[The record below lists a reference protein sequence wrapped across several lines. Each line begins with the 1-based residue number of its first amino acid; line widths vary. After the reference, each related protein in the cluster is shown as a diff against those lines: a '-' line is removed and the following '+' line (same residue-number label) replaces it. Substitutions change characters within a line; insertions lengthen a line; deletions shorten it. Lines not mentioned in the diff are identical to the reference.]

1 MNPTIHVHVH
11 VYTLMCDRF
20 TAHEPPLLGLFVWN
34 GTDLA
39 TQAMKTGH
47 FMEMTYKNYLI
58 FHPHHYHEML
68 ITLTSTKKFKLYEN
82 SPILFKQVWSDG
94 ETNTLID
101 VPETRSSKNVTLH
114 FEVPCIEGE
123 MAPCVPVKK
132 YNFESNCTKV
142 KFITLPVKKSK
153 MSNCTTLPLKK
164 SHVKLYYIH
173 LHWRKKSHIT
183 CQIVLHLTDRRKSY
197 VITLH
202 LQWREKVTTNREN
215 NLEQH
220 LHVSYYTG
228 KSLICNCRLIFPF
241 T

>member
-1 MNPTIHVHVH
+1 
-11 VYTLMCDRF
+11 
-20 TAHEPPLLGLFVWN
+20 
-34 GTDLA
+34 
-39 TQAMKTGH
+39 MKWHWFSNTGH
-47 FMEMTYKNYLI
+47 ENWTFHGNDVQKHYLI

-123 MAPCVPVKK
+123 MAPCVPVKE

-173 LHWRKKSHIT
+173 LHWRKKSHVT
-183 CQIVLHLTDRRKSY
+183 CQIVLHLTDGRK
-197 VITLH
+197 IMWFTCQIALH
-202 LQWREKVTTNREN
+202 LHWKKVTSNCTIYTSTDGRKVTSHVKLYYTSQTEEKVM
-215 NLEQH
+215 
-220 LHVSYYTG
+220 
-228 KSLICNCRLIFPF
+228 
-241 T
+241 